1 MRRTIKISL
10 SILLAL
16 LLILLLLTPVFAKD
30 NYVVIIDDREDLLTE
45 QEELSL
51 RTKMENITQWG
62 NAAFVTCFNYSR
74 ETSAYAK
81 EVYRSLFG
89 TSSGTLFMIDM
100 GQRNIWIFSD
110 GAVYRVVT
118 KAYANT
124 ITDNIYKLAGQ
135 EKYYECA
142 YEAFD
147 QIETLLI
154 GGKISQPMKYISN
167 VLTAIILAL
176 VINFFILRM
185 QRREPSDQFDFE
197 STYQPMTS
205 LLGIA
210 VIAKEVL
217 SSKRSRHVESSGGSG
232 GGGGGG
238 GFSGGGGGGS
248 SGGGVGHS
256 F

>member
-1 MRRTIKISL
+1 
-10 SILLAL
+10 
-16 LLILLLLTPVFAKD
+16 
-30 NYVVIIDDREDLLTE
+30 
-45 QEELSL
+45 
-51 RTKMENITQWG
+51 
-62 NAAFVTCFNYSR
+62 
-74 ETSAYAK
+74 
-81 EVYRSLFG
+81 
-89 TSSGTLFMIDM
+89 
-100 GQRNIWIFSD
+100 
-110 GAVYRVVT
+110 
-118 KAYANT
+118 
-124 ITDNIYKLAGQ
+124 
-135 EKYYECA
+135 
-142 YEAFD
+142 
-147 QIETLLI
+147 
-154 GGKISQPMKYISN
+154 MKYISN

-248 SGGGVGHS
+248 SGGGGGHS